1 MTLQDVASGEW
12 GPSQMKIALVTPNVH
27 GYGGVPSYVSSLARS
42 MAAEH
47 EISLFSVRAE
57 GISNANIHHRKVWGH
72 GDSGLV
78 HSLTFSLTSALVLLL

>member
-1 MTLQDVASGEW
+1 
-12 GPSQMKIALVTPNVH
+12 MKIALVTPSVH
-27 GYGGVPSYVSSLARS
+27 GYGGVPNYVSSLARS

-57 GISNANIHHRKVWGH
+57 GISDADIHHRKVWGL

-78 HSLTFSLTSALVLLL
+78 HSLTFSLTRDLFSNRVTPTHVGSVS